1 MFQGEMVSSTTSP
14 FRIRDF
20 RYYWIARLATTLA
33 QTSMVVI
40 IGYQVYDI
48 ARGRLHMSLN
58 DAAFQLGLIGVA
70 QFLPLALLT
79 LVVGWVADRID
90 RRWIARAALALEA
103 SCAAIL
109 AILTAT
115 GAISLPWL
123 FSIAALLGVARAFA
137 SPALS
142 ALAPNL
148 VPKAIL
154 PNAIAL
160 SSIAWQ
166 GGSIVGPAIGGYL
179 YASGHDLPYAAS
191 AGLFSVAFLCLMMVR
206 PVPRPQMA
214 ASPPWV
220 QMIDGLRYVRQ
231 NKLVLGAISLDL
243 FAVLLGGAT
252 AMLPVYARDILHA
265 GPEGLGHLRA
275 APALGAAITAIYFAF
290 RPLKTNVGVKMLAA
304 VAVFGVATIVFGL
317 SKWMPLSLVAL
328 AVLGSA
334 DMLSVYVRQSLMQL
348 YTPDAMRGRVGAV
361 STLFISG
368 SNELGEAESG
378 FLAALIGPVVAVVAG
393 GIGAIAVTLLWARLF
408 PQLKNA
414 RTFDPPETALPNA
427 VLQEKSA

>member
-1 MFQGEMVSSTTSP
+1 VVNSTASP
-14 FRIRDF
+14 LRIRDF
-20 RYYWIARLATTLA
+20 RYFWIARLTTTLA

-48 ARGRLHMSLN
+48 ARGTLHMSLK
-58 DAAFQLGLIGVA
+58 DAAFQLGMIGVA

-79 LVVGWVADRID
+79 LVVGWIADRID
-90 RRWIARAALALEA
+90 RRWIARGALALEA
-103 SCAAIL
+103 GCATAL
-109 AILTAT
+109 AYLTAT

-154 PNAIAL
+154 PSAIAL

-166 GGSIVGPAIGGYL
+166 GGSILGPAIGGYL
-179 YASGHDLPYAAS
+179 YASGHGLPYTVSAA
-191 AGLFSVAFLCLMMVR
+191 LFGVAFLCLMMVR
-206 PVPRPQMA
+206 PVPRPPMSA
-214 ASPPWV
+214 APPWV

-231 NKLVLGAISLDL
+231 NRLVLGAISLDL

-265 GPEGLGHLRA
+265 GPQGLGDLRA
-275 APALGAAITAIYFAF
+275 APALGAAVTALYFAF

-304 VAVFGVATIVFGL
+304 VAVFGAATIVFGL
-317 SKWMPLSLVAL
+317 SRWMPLSLLAL
-328 AVLGSA
+328 TVLGSA
-334 DMLSVYVRQSLMQL
+334 DMLSVYVRQSLIQL
-348 YTPDAMRGRVGAV
+348 YTPDEMRGRVGAV
-361 STLFISG
+361 STLFVSG

-378 FLAALIGPVVAVVAG
+378 FLAALIGPVIAVVGG
-393 GIGAIAVTLLWARLF
+393 GIGAIAITLLWVRLF

-414 RTFDPPETALPNA
+414 RTFDPPETALANA
-427 VLQEKSA
+427 VLQEKPA